1 MVDQEHELI
10 SNLRRVSREEGRYPF
25 QAYAFLWQALEKAH
39 NFLGARRHVTGP
51 ELLEGVRL
59 AALDLFGPLTLMVF
73 QAWNVEETDD
83 FGRMVFHLVEHGLMG
98 KTEEDRLEDFHAVYD
113 LHEAFDP
120 AGILR
125 DSQVSLCD
133 GGERFVL
140 QGTKIGSRTE
150 ASPA

>member
-1 MVDQEHELI
+1 VAEQEHELI
-10 SNLRRVSREEGRYPF
+10 RNLRRVAREEGRYPF

-39 NFLGARRHVTGP
+39 HLLGERRHVTGP
-51 ELLEGVRL
+51 ELLEGVRA

-98 KTEEDRLEDFHAVYD
+98 KTEEDNLEDFHAVYD

-120 AGILR
+120 SGIIA
-125 DSQVSLCD
+125 DSEVSLCE
-133 GGERFVL
+133 GGERFSLTGVNA
-140 QGTKIGSRTE
+140 TREKADAT
-150 ASPA
+150 